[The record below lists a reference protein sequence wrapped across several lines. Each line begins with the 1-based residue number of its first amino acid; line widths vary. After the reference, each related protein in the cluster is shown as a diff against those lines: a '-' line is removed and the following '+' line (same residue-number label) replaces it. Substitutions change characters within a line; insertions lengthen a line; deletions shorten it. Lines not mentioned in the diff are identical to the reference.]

1 MAFDAIIFDLD
12 GTLVDTAPDL
22 HGALSWALAGAGRPA
37 VPLAVVRP
45 MIGDGAAKLLER
57 GLEATGGVPGRAEL
71 DAGIAAF
78 MAHYA
83 DHLADLSRPYPGV
96 VACLEQFAQAG
107 ALLGVCTN
115 KPHGLA
121 VDLLD
126 RLGLGGY
133 FAAVV
138 GGDSLAVRKPDAGHL
153 RATREAMGAAEGSA
167 VMVGDSANDVAVAR
181 AAGLPVVVVSY
192 GYTAIPPAE
201 LGADALID
209 TFAELPATLAAL
221 DRREPAGGRA

>member
-1 MAFDAIIFDLD
+1 MAFSAIIFDLD

-22 HGALSWALAGAGRPA
+22 HGALNWARAGAGQPA
-37 VPLAVVRP
+37 VPLSAVRP

-57 GLEATGGVPGRAEL
+57 ALKATGGVPGQAQL

-96 VACLEQFAQAG
+96 VACLEQFTQAG
-107 ALLGVCTN
+107 VLLGVCTN
-115 KPHGLA
+115 KPHGLSI
-121 VDLLD
+121 DLLD

-153 RATREAMGAAEGSA
+153 RATQQAMGATEGSA

-192 GYTAIPPAE
+192 GYTEIAPAE
-201 LGADALID
+201 LGADAVID

-221 DRREPAGGRA
+221 DRRSAAAL